1 MIDQK
6 KFQECL
12 RDAGIEFITGVP
24 DSLLNDFCTYA
35 EAELPR
41 DRHIIAAN
49 EGNAIGL
56 AAGYHF
62 ATGSIPLVYMQNS
75 GIGNSMNPLIS
86 LANQDVYSVPLVLL
100 VGWRGDP
107 AVKDHVQHKKQ
118 GELTPVL
125 LDNMDIPYRVID
137 QEDETAFEAA
147 RWAVDTARKQNSPTA
162 LIAKKG
168 IFAKAEKEQFD
179 PSESEFSMSR
189 EDAVGTVLK
198 CLPED
203 ALCVATTGRVT
214 RELFEQ
220 SAMQGRGHDKDLLN
234 VGAMGHASAI
244 ANGLALGAKNR
255 QVVCFDGDAA
265 AMMHM
270 GAMTTSGMLGSSNML
285 HVVLNNG
292 VHESVGGQPS
302 AGHQVNFTAIAENS
316 GYRTVGR
323 PVNTAAELAD
333 AVKQLLGDGPAF
345 IDIHIRKGI
354 RADLPPLNIDHHDLK
369 RQLMQNIRPNA

>member
-6 KFQECL
+6 KFHECL
-12 RDAGIEFITGVP
+12 RDAGVEFITGVP

-56 AAGYHF
+56 AVGYHF
-62 ATGSIPLVYMQNS
+62 STGSVPLVYMQNS
-75 GIGNSMNPLIS
+75 GIGNAMNPLLS
-86 LANQDVYSVPLVLL
+86 LTSQDVYSVPLVLL

-137 QEDETAFEAA
+137 QEDETAFEAV

-162 LIAKKG
+162 LLVKKG
-168 IFAKAEKEQFD
+168 MLCKAEKKDTD
-179 PSESEFSMSR
+179 PGDSEYGMSR
-189 EDAVGTVLK
+189 EDAIGIVLK
-198 CLPED
+198 CVPED
-203 ALCVATTGRVT
+203 ALCVATTGRAT
-214 RELFEQ
+214 RELYEQ
-220 SAMQGRGHDKDLLN
+220 SAMQGRGHDKDFLN
-234 VGAMGHASAI
+234 VGAMGHASSI
-244 ANGLALGAKNR
+244 SNGLALGAKNR

-270 GAMTTSGMLGSSNML
+270 GSMVTSGVLGSSNML

-302 AGHQVNFTAIAENS
+302 AGHQINFTAIAENS

-323 PVNTAAELAD
+323 AVNTTAELAD
-333 AVKQLLGDGPAF
+333 AVKQLLGRGPAF

-354 RADLPPLNIDHHDLK
+354 RADLPPLKVDHQDLK
-369 RQLMQNIRPNA
+369 RQLMKNIQQGA